1 MPRKFNGFF
10 AFAAAALFAVGC
22 SQRAPI
28 GEDGSGSVDT
38 NALAKLSA
46 PLDLSQ
52 FEVVAS
58 GGGYRGVFL
67 KLSRFPDA
75 IATTDQSDPAQIIL
89 NISGPTG
96 AETPEE
102 TFPGGDTL
110 VSRVRVRREIGL
122 LRVVLDL
129 AAANPPEYSVHQ
141 MGDWVMI
148 RLAAAAK

>member
-1 MPRKFNGFF
+1 MPRKFSLFF
-10 AFAAAALFAVGC
+10 ALAAVSLLAAGC
-22 SQRAPI
+22 SQRAPL
-28 GEDGSGSVDT
+28 GEESAAPVDT

-46 PLDLSQ
+46 PLDLNQ

-75 IATTDQSDPAQIIL
+75 IAATDRGNPAQIIL
-89 NISGPTG
+89 DISGPTG

-110 VSRVRVRREIGL
+110 VSRVRVTREIGL

-129 AAANPPEYSVHQ
+129 AATSPPKYSVHQ
-141 MGDWVMI
+141 MGDWVMV
-148 RLAAAAK
+148 RLAAAQ

>member
-1 MPRKFNGFF
+1 MPRKFDGFF
-10 AFAAAALFAVGC
+10 ALTLCALIAVGC

-28 GEDGSGSVDT
+28 GDEGVALGDT

-46 PLDLSQ
+46 PLELSQ

-75 IATTDQSDPAQIIL
+75 IASSDRSDPAQIIL
-89 NISGPTG
+89 DISGPTG

-110 VSRVRVRREIGL
+110 VSRVRVTRAIGS

-129 AAANPPEYSVHQ
+129 AADDPPEYTVHQ
-141 MGDWVMI
+141 MGDWVMV
-148 RLAAAAK
+148 RLAATK